1 MSPMSV
7 GFVNRGMSQVS
18 FAQVSF
24 EARKPKP
31 ETMKKLAA
39 TIQTQLQAQYPG
51 ATCTFQDES
60 WLKPTYPNGVFT
72 LSPKQPFGQDF
83 DNVNSVLT
91 FKKVKAVEKLL
102 TDLGA
107 KPLDQ
112 EYWQLKGAHVRFST
126 WSQFKRGV

>member
-1 MSPMSV
+1 MLNLSTGFANPSV
-7 GFVNRGMSQVS
+7 L
-18 FAQVSF
+18 F

-39 TIQTQLQAQYPG
+39 SIQAKLQAQYPG

-60 WLKPTYPNGVFT
+60 WLKSSYPNGVFT
-72 LSPKQPFGQDF
+72 LSPKQPIGQDF
-83 DNVNSVLT
+83 ENVNSVLT

-102 TDLGA
+102 TEMGA
-107 KPLDQ
+107 KPLDN

-126 WSQFKRGV
+126 YMQFKRGV